1 MNDSLRNCSI
11 CRFMRSLA
19 FTGLGMGIGGGM
31 AYLFDATKKNMMISG
46 IIVAAIIVFGLLN
59 KK

>member
-1 MNDSLRNCSI
+1 
-11 CRFMRSLA
+11 MRSLA

>member
-1 MNDSLRNCSI
+1 MNDYNRNCTI
-11 CRFMRSLA
+11 CRLMRSLA
-19 FTGLGMGIGGGM
+19 FTALGMGIGSGA
-31 AYLFDATKKNMMISG
+31 AYLLDATKKNMMISG

>member
-1 MNDSLRNCSI
+1 
-11 CRFMRSLA
+11 MRSLA
-19 FTGLGMGIGGGM
+19 FTGLGMCTGGGM